1 MPVARIPRGRSCL
14 CAGDP
19 VTISRTNS
27 AKAIFSQR
35 PALGNSEGESMSGDN
50 PINLKQDRRQ
60 WMKTSATVLGASLL
74 PLPAISAETSPA
86 AASPQSKNETKS
98 AARFFTPAQHTL
110 VEELSETII
119 PADGHSGG
127 AKAAKVADYIDQ
139 TLRKTTDDTQKSL
152 WHEGLR
158 LIDVMSQHYNGKT
171 FVQASSEERI
181 AVLTVLSDNVKL
193 TDLPEVRFFVELK
206 HLTVHAYYTSKI
218 GIHDELEYRGNRILK
233 EYVGCDD
240 QGT

>member
-1 MPVARIPRGRSCL
+1 
-14 CAGDP
+14 
-19 VTISRTNS
+19 
-27 AKAIFSQR
+27 
-35 PALGNSEGESMSGDN
+35 MSIEN
-50 PINLKQDRRQ
+50 PIDLRQDRRQ
-60 WMKTSATVLGASLL
+60 WLKTSATVLGASLV
-74 PLPAISAETSPA
+74 PLPAVSAETLEGETAQA
-86 AASPQSKNETKS
+86 ARKPE
-98 AARFFTPAQHTL
+98 ARFFTPAQHTL

-218 GIHDELEYRGNRILK
+218 GIHDELEYQGNRILK

-240 QGT
+240 QGTSS